1 MDDMLTMQVW
11 HQSGY
16 SIITVAGEIDIATA
30 PELRE
35 RLAALADSGRPVIAD
50 LDQVSFID
58 VAGLRALAAAARLAA
73 ACGGSLHVVSAQH
86 QVRRI
91 FALTGLDRQL
101 PLTRTRAG
109 ALAGQ
114 AAGPGGSTSAGQPAP
129 SGGNGAGTRQ
139 ERTPAVSEHRADIQQ
154 LSSLPSGFP
163 GTGMAPGIPLT
174 GCPEAADGLP
184 GADHCER
191 REVKV
196 ISDERRKRIHVLRR
210 RTRPRRVRRGLRA
223 ARWPGRAAARR

>member
-1 MDDMLTMQVW
+1 MDDMLTMQVR

-58 VAGLRALAAAARLAA
+58 VTGLRALAAAARLAA
-73 ACGGSLHVVSAQH
+73 ACGGGLHVVSAQQ

-101 PLTRTRAG
+101 PLARTRAE
-109 ALAGQ
+109 ALAGLTAGRETGPARANLAGGPRRQ
-114 AAGPGGSTSAGQPAP
+114 AARPAP
-129 SGGNGAGTRQ
+129 GRGR
-139 ERTPAVSEHRADIQQ
+139 RAQPQ
-154 LSSLPSGFP
+154 HE
-163 GTGMAPGIPLT
+163 TGK
-174 GCPEAADGLP
+174 
-184 GADHCER
+184 
-191 REVKV
+191 EVT
-196 ISDERRKRIHVLRR
+196 D
-210 RTRPRRVRRGLRA
+210 
-223 ARWPGRAAARR
+223 W